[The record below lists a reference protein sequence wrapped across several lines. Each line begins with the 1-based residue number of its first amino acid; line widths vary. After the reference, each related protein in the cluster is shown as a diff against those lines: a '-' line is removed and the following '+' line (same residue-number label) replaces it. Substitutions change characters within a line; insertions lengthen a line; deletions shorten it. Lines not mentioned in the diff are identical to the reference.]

1 MYALFRSH
9 IKKMNFLLKIADLI
23 DAFNR
28 RVGQLMFLF
37 VLIMIL
43 VGVYNATVRYLGGF
57 IGANLSSNAYLELQW
72 YLFGAIFMLGAAYT
86 LQKDGHVRVDVL
98 QSRLTPKA
106 KAWID
111 LIGILVFMIPF
122 CALVFWLSLP
132 WVLKSYQLLEMS
144 SDPGGLPRYP
154 IKTVVPVAFL
164 LLLLQGLS
172 QLIKA
177 VAVIRGLRPSVYIEQ
192 VEDDKEHA
200 L

>member
-1 MYALFRSH
+1 MQAFWSH
-9 IKKMNFLLKIADLI
+9 KKMNLLLRIAARI

-28 RVGQLMFLF
+28 HIGQLMFVC

-57 IGANLSSNAYLELQW
+57 IGSNLSSNAYLELQW
-72 YLFGAIFMLGAAYT
+72 YLFGAVFLLGAAYT

-98 QSRLTPKA
+98 QSRLSPRT

-122 CALVFWLSLP
+122 CALVFWFSLP
-132 WVLKSYQLLEMS
+132 WVLNSWHLLEVS
-144 SDPGGLPRYP
+144 SDPCGLPRYP
-154 IKTVVPVAFL
+154 IKTVVPIAFL

-177 VAVIRGLRPSVYIEQ
+177 IAVIRGLRPAIYLEQ
-192 VEDDKEHA
+192 AEADKGRA